1 MPAFGEM
8 IIVYDLLPEIAEKL
22 DKVLTDAVNKAAF
35 DIQARAQATVVVGPT
50 GFLKNSIYTVVG
62 EGNNEHPYSGI
73 QEPQEGQEALPEIE
87 KPKTHEAA
95 VAVAANYGAF
105 VEFGTVHMSARP
117 YLTPAAEFVRP
128 QFIHALE
135 KMEDLM
141 AAL

>member
-22 DKVLTDAVNKAAF
+22 DKALDEAVRKAAF
-35 DIQARAQATVVVGPT
+35 DIQGKAQAIITANGQVDT
-50 GFLKNSIYTVVG
+50 GFMKNSVYVVTHD
-62 EGNNEHPYSGI
+62 ESTYNDVQAPE
-73 QEPQEGQEALPEIE
+73 EGQELLPQVE
-87 KPKTHEAA
+87 KPKAHEAVIA
-95 VAVAANYGAF
+95 VGASYG
-105 VEFGTVHMSARP
+105 VYQEFGTMHQPARP

-141 AAL
+141 MAL